1 MAITKLNQ
9 IFDQLKGMSSKK
21 RLVVAFGNDEHSIE
35 AAYRAQ
41 ELGIVEVTIVG
52 DEATIKEVCAKY
64 SYDVSKIKIVQEAEE
79 TAATIKAVELIN
91 AGEGDIIMK
100 GLCSTDKY
108 MRAIL
113 NKEKGLLP
121 PKAILTHVSI
131 MEFANYHKLLVVSD
145 VAIIPNPDFKQKLAL
160 VNYVVKTSKALGV
173 EKPKVAMIAA
183 SEQVLPTVV
192 GSTDAA
198 IIAKMSNRGQIPGC
212 YVDGPLAL
220 DTAIDAEAVA
230 IKKLVSTVAGDAD
243 CLVFP
248 NLESGNVFYKASTKL
263 ANAGTGAMLVGAKVP
278 SVLSSRGD
286 SVQTK
291 LNSIALAAM
300 TAR

>member
-9 IFDQLKGMSSKK
+9 IFEQLKGMTSKK
-21 RLVVAFGNDEHSIE
+21 RLVVAFGNDEHSVE
-35 AAYRAQ
+35 ATYKAI
-41 ELGIVEVTIVG
+41 ELGIVDVTLVG
-52 DEATIKEVCAKY
+52 DEATIKEICAQH
-64 SYDVSKIKIVQEAEE
+64 SYDVSKFKIVQEDNEI
-79 TAATIKAVELIN
+79 AATKKAVSLIN

-113 NKEKGLLP
+113 NKQEGLLP
-121 PKAILTHVSI
+121 PKAVLAHVSI
-131 MEFANYHKLLVVSD
+131 MEFVNYKKLLVVSD
-145 VAIIPNPDFKQKLAL
+145 VAIIPQPDFKQKLAL
-160 VNYVVKTSKALGV
+160 INYVSTISRSLGV

-183 SEQVLPTVV
+183 SEQVLPNVI
-192 GSTDAA
+192 GSTEAA
-198 IIAKMSNRGQIPGC
+198 VIAKMSDRGQITGC
-212 YVDGPLAL
+212 FVDGPLAL

-230 IKKLVSTVAGDAD
+230 IKKLESTVAGDAD

-248 NLESGNVFYKASTKL
+248 NLETGNVFYKTSSKL
-263 ANAGTGAMLVGAKVP
+263 ANANIGAILVGAKVP

-291 LNSIALAAM
+291 LNSIALAALISK
-300 TAR
+300 

>member
-9 IFDQLKGMSSKK
+9 IFEQLKGMSSKK

-35 AAYRAQ
+35 ATYKAL
-41 ELGIVEVTIVG
+41 ELGIVDVTIVG
-52 DEATIKEVCAKY
+52 DEATIKEVCAKH
-64 SYDVSKIKIVQEAEE
+64 SYDVSKFTIVQESEE
-79 TAATIKAVELIN
+79 VAATKKAVALIN

-113 NKEKGLLP
+113 NKQEGLLP

-131 MEFANYHKLLVVSD
+131 MEYAAYDKLLVVSD
-145 VAIIPNPDFKQKLAL
+145 VAIIPQPDFKQKLAL
-160 VNYVVKTSKALGV
+160 INYVVKTSKALGV

-183 SEQVLPTVV
+183 SEQVLPNVI

-198 IIAKMSNRGQIPGC
+198 VIAKMSDRGQIAGC

-230 IKKLVSTVAGDAD
+230 IKKLESTVAGDAD

-248 NLESGNVFYKASTKL
+248 NLETGNVFYKASTKL
-263 ANAGTGAMLVGAKVP
+263 AKAETGAMLVGAKVP

-291 LNSIALAAM
+291 LNSIALAAL
-300 TAR
+300 TSK